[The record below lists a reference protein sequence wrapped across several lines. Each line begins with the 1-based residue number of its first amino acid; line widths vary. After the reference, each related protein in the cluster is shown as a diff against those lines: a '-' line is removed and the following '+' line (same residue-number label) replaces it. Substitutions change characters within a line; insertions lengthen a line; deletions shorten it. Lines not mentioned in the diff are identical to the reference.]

1 MAEQQHH
8 PLPELTLLLSTRSR
22 NKQQRKAK
30 CSCACSWPRMRGGT
44 GHGQRARAWPS
55 LTGWFL
61 LLGSASTAAAA
72 ASGAAC
78 TTHWASKEGQAAP
91 SHTPISCQN
100 KRAESH
106 CLALDTSPNP
116 FRAELFFFFLFKVL
130 VFFGNHSDSAQ
141 DPDPKAAPQEHRQSS
156 FREALKQAVAARML
170 GACCTRAPPDSRGL
184 GLDSA
189 STSRAEP

>member
-8 PLPELTLLLSTRSR
+8 SLPELTLLLSTRSR

-30 CSCACSWPRMRGGT
+30 CSCACSWPRTRGGT

-106 CLALDTSPNP
+106 CLALDTSPNL
-116 FRAELFFFFLFKVL
+116 FRAELFFFSLSSKFWCFLEIIL
-130 VFFGNHSDSAQ
+130 IQRRTPTLAQ
-141 DPDPKAAPQEHRQSS
+141 PPRSTGRAASGKR
-156 FREALKQAVAARML
+156 
-170 GACCTRAPPDSRGL
+170 
-184 GLDSA
+184 
-189 STSRAEP
+189 